1 MDGKHLPWHLP
12 LTDWCIGAMVL
23 FATTGTIILCRALW
37 RKWQSWRT
45 QRFLEQ
51 RAALASPGE
60 QKLTTYD
67 KQVLTK
73 KVRQS
78 GNERLAKS
86 FASQG
91 NMDLYVAVGLLGL
104 AMIALIVLAVANGF
118 HKHGMPG

>member
-23 FATTGTIILCRALW
+23 FATTGAIILCRFLL
-37 RKWQSWRT
+37 RKWQSWRI
-45 QRFLEQ
+45 QRFLDQ
-51 RAALASPGE
+51 RTALTSPGD

-78 GNERLAKS
+78 GNDAWKKVLPSKGMLIFTLPLDFSVWRW
-86 FASQG
+86 
-91 NMDLYVAVGLLGL
+91 LLWSC
-104 AMIALIVLAVANGF
+104 
-118 HKHGMPG
+118 